1 MMVAESTGKTLE
13 EVLEKVYIE
22 LNANQSEVIYKKEE
36 TEGKLFKS
44 SSVKVTATT
53 KRDLLKDMKEYV
65 KKLVEGMGLNVE
77 IETSLKDD
85 IFSLKMYSENNPILI
100 GKNGQTLKSL
110 ETIVKQKYLNDWNLF
125 LKVNFDVEDYKEK
138 RISYLERLAV
148 KTAKEVRATKVDV
161 TLENMNSYE
170 RRIVHNKL
178 AEIKGITTISEG
190 EEPNRHIIIKA
201 EK

>member
-1 MMVAESTGKTLE
+1 MMVAKSTGKTLE
-13 EVLEKVYIE
+13 EALEKVYIE

-138 RISYLERLAV
+138 RIAYLERLAV

>member
-13 EVLEKVYIE
+13 EALEKVYIE

-190 EEPNRHIIIKA
+190 EEPIRHIIIKA

>member
-1 MMVAESTGKTLE
+1 
-13 EVLEKVYIE
+13 
-22 LNANQSEVIYKKEE
+22 
-36 TEGKLFKS
+36 
-44 SSVKVTATT
+44 
-53 KRDLLKDMKEYV
+53 
-65 KKLVEGMGLNVE
+65 MGLNVE

-138 RISYLERLAV
+138 RIAYLERLAV

-190 EEPNRHIIIKA
+190 EEPTRHIIIKA